1 MPGGPM
7 LEIEQK
13 FRCPNLDEIRDRL
26 LAAGLAKPDLS
37 NEVDSYFNAPD
48 RDFAVTGEA
57 FRLRQVGD
65 RNALT
70 YKGPKRTDTTAKVR
84 LEIELPVES
93 GQDGVDA
100 AKAMITALGFRP
112 VATVR
117 KSRTA
122 FHSTRNGFAVTI
134 CLDRCEGVGSFAEI
148 EILAEE
154 TNLLPAEQTVRE
166 LSAELGLIEYEPRSY
181 LRMTLETLAGK

>member
-1 MPGGPM
+1 MPGSPM

-13 FRCPNLDEIRDRL
+13 FRCPNPDAIRDRL
-26 LAAGLAKPDLS
+26 LVTGLANPDRTE
-37 NEVDSYFNAPD
+37 EVDSYFNAPD

-57 FRLRQVGD
+57 FRLRQIGD

-70 YKGPKRTDTTAKVR
+70 YKGPKRTDATAKVR
-84 LEIELPVES
+84 LEIELPVEPGQS
-93 GQDGVDA
+93 GADA
-100 AKAMITALGFRP
+100 ATAMMTALGFRP

-117 KSRTA
+117 KSRTS
-122 FHSTRNGFAVTI
+122 FHTTRNGFAVTI

-154 TNLLPAEQTVRE
+154 SNLPMAELTVRE
-166 LSAELGLIEYEPRSY
+166 YATELGLTDAEPRSY
-181 LRMTLETLAGK
+181 LRMTLEALAGK

>member
-13 FRCPNLDEIRDRL
+13 FRCPNLDAIQDRL
-26 LAAGLAKPDLS
+26 LASGLANP
-37 NEVDSYFNAPD
+37 NHTEEVDSYFNAPD

-70 YKGPKRTDTTAKVR
+70 YKGPKRIDTTAKVR
-84 LEIELPVES
+84 IEIELPIEPGRTGTES
-93 GQDGVDA
+93 A
-100 AKAMITALGFRP
+100 TAMMNALGFRP

-122 FHSTRNGFAVTI
+122 FHTTRNGLAVTI

-148 EILAEE
+148 EILAGESD
-154 TNLLPAEQTVRE
+154 LPDAEQTIRDIA
-166 LSAELGLIEYEPRSY
+166 AELDLTDREPRSY
-181 LRMTLETLAGK
+181 LRMTLEASAGK

>member
-1 MPGGPM
+1 M

-13 FRCPNLDEIRDRL
+13 FQCPNPDAIRDRL
-26 LAAGLAKPDLS
+26 LAAGLVPPEQS
-37 NEVDSYFNAPD
+37 NEIDSYFNAPD

-84 LEIELPVES
+84 LEIELPVEPGQS
-93 GQDGVDA
+93 GADA
-100 AKAMITALGFRP
+100 ATAMISALGFRP

-122 FHSTRNGFAVTI
+122 FRTSRRGYAVTI

-148 EILAEE
+148 EILAEDSD
-154 TNLLPAEQTVRE
+154 LPAAEATIRE
-166 LSAELGLIEYEPRSY
+166 FAADLGLTDLEPRSY
-181 LRMTLETLAGK
+181 LRMTLEALAGK

>member
-1 MPGGPM
+1 MPGGLM

-13 FRCPNLDEIRDRL
+13 FHCPNPDAIRERL
-26 LAAGLAKPDLS
+26 LAAGLASPEQT
-37 NEVDSYFNAPD
+37 NEIDSYFNAPD

-70 YKGPKRTDTTAKVR
+70 YKGPKRSDKTAKVR

-93 GQDGVDA
+93 GQAGADA
-100 AKAMITALGFRP
+100 ATAMITALGFRS

-117 KSRTA
+117 KSRMA
-122 FHSTRNGFAVTI
+122 FHTTRNGFAVTI

-154 TNLLPAEQTVRE
+154 SDLPTAERTVRE
-166 LSAELGLIEYEPRSY
+166 LAGDLGLTDDEPRSY
-181 LRMTLETLAGK
+181 LRMTLEALAGK

>member
-1 MPGGPM
+1 MPGRPM

-13 FRCPNLDEIRDRL
+13 FRCPNPDAIREWL
-26 LAAGLAKPDLS
+26 LAAGMADPVLS
-37 NEVDSYFNAPD
+37 VEIDTYFNAPD

-84 LEIELPVES
+84 LEIELPIES
-93 GQDGVDA
+93 GQTGA
-100 AKAMITALGFRP
+100 ESATAMMTSLGFQP
-112 VATVR
+112 VTTVR

-122 FHSTRNGFAVTI
+122 FHTTRSGFEVTI
-134 CLDRCEGVGSFAEI
+134 CLDRCEDVGSFAEV
-148 EILAEE
+148 EILAGEAD
-154 TNLLPAEQTVRE
+154 LPKAERTVRE
-166 LSAELGLIEYEPRSY
+166 LADELGLTDPEPRSY
-181 LRMTLETLAGK
+181 LRMTLEAMASK